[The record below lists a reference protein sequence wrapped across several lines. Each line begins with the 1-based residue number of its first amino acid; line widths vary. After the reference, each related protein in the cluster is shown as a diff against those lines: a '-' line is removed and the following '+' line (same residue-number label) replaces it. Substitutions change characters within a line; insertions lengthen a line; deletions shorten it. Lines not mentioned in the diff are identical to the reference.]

1 MCLLESAAAGLPGPR
16 AVNETTS
23 PSGRPAAVLF
33 GLEGCELSS
42 WERGFFRE
50 ADPTGFILFHRN
62 VRDPEQLLRLTS
74 ELREAVGR
82 EEAPILV
89 DQEGGR
95 VQRLRPPHWPSLP
108 AMGVYGELAARDLAA
123 ALRGAWLQARLIA
136 DDLLTVGI
144 DVDCLPCIDLQ
155 VPGAH
160 AVIGDRSFGSDPEI
174 VSQLGKAVCEGL
186 LAGGVAPVLK
196 HIPGHGRATHD
207 SHLSLPHIDAD
218 LASLASDFFPFRQLS
233 DQGWAMTAH
242 VVLTAIDPHHPATQS
257 SKVISEIIRHDIGF
271 GGVLVS
277 DDINMQALRGPIA
290 ERAAASLAAGCDLV
304 LHCSGRREEMEEVA
318 SVVQPLSSTGL
329 ERLQRA
335 TPPAPGKF
343 DRAAALD
350 ELQSL
355 VGAIS

>member
-1 MCLLESAAAGLPGPR
+1 M
-16 AVNETTS
+16 NETTS

-82 EEAPILV
+82 EETPILV

-95 VQRLRPPHWPSLP
+95 VQRLQPPHWPSLP